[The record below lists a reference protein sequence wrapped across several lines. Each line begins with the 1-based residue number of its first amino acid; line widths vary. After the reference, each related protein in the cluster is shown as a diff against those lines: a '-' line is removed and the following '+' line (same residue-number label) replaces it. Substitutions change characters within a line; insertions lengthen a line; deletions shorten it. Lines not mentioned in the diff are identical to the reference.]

1 MCKISDYHSS
11 DDADES
17 VLGCYAIWTGKA
29 VQDGLLDPPDGG
41 ITHLQQVSHYIPAD
55 MA

>member
-11 DDADES
+11 EDADES
-17 VLGCYAIWTGKA
+17 VLGCYVMWTGKA
-29 VQDGLLDPPDGG
+29 VQDGLLDPPEG
-41 ITHLQQVSHYIPAD
+41 ITLLQQVSHYIPAD